1 MLTYRASVHQVDALV
16 PRQGGICKTI
26 LAENQPVPNAPN
38 SFSMTATFFP
48 WLAVRTGLIKVV
60 LPDPKNPVTI
70 VTGTLDLFSCLY
82 AMKQHDYFGGRL
94 DGPCCNGE
102 HRVGSVLNWLAD
114 DCISSD
120 WLIDDCRNSISL
132 VDDFTN
138 SDWLVD
144 DCTEFIGN
152 DFNGGGWIVLVEVV
166 IRRPP

>member
-1 MLTYRASVHQVDALV
+1 
-16 PRQGGICKTI
+16 
-26 LAENQPVPNAPN
+26 
-38 SFSMTATFFP
+38 
-48 WLAVRTGLIKVV
+48 
-60 LPDPKNPVTI
+60 
-70 VTGTLDLFSCLY
+70 
-82 AMKQHDYFGGRL
+82 
-94 DGPCCNGE
+94 
-102 HRVGSVLNWLAD
+102 VGSVLNWLAD